1 MLSDDVARYVALHR
15 SLGYRF
21 RVQAGLLTLYARFA
35 ESRGETDIRTAT
47 TLAWASEAP
56 SPAQRRNRLLTLR
69 RFAFAMQAEDP
80 RHEVPPADAFGRPVV
95 ERRLPHIYTP
105 EEVTRL
111 LRAAAELA
119 PANDLYP
126 LLYSTL
132 FGLLAATGLRI
143 SEALALRLEDLS
155 ADGLLVR
162 ETKFRKNRL
171 VPLHESTER
180 GLARYLAARRRH
192 RAVGPYLFADS
203 EGGHLSYDTVS
214 WTFRRLAKAAGLR
227 GAPGTRGPCLHD
239 LRHTFAVRSL
249 EGCAGADRAAVA
261 RHMLALSTYLGHAHV
276 SDTQWYLQ
284 ATPAL
289 MAQTAGAGEAH
300 FRGEVP

>member
-1 MLSDDVARYVALHR
+1 MLNDEVARYVALHR

-21 RVQAGLLTLYARFA
+21 RIQAGLLGLYARFA
-35 ESRGETDIRTAT
+35 EARGETGIRTDTA
-47 TLAWASEAP
+47 LAWAGEAP

-69 RFAFAMQAEDP
+69 RFALAMRAEDP

-95 ERRLPHIYTP
+95 ERHLPHIYAP
-105 EEVTRL
+105 EEVARL
-111 LRAAAELA
+111 LHTAAELA
-119 PANDLYP
+119 PTGGLRP
-126 LLYSTL
+126 LLYATL
-132 FGLLAATGLRI
+132 FGLLATTGLRI
-143 SEALALRLEDLS
+143 SEALALRLEDLT

-162 ETKFRKNRL
+162 ETKFRKSRL
-171 VPLHESTER
+171 VPLHESAER
-180 GLARYLAARRRH
+180 ALARYLAARRRH
-192 RAVGPYLFADS
+192 RVAGPYLFAAS
-203 EGGHLSYDTVS
+203 SGRRLPYDTTS
-214 WTFRRLAKAAGLR
+214 GTFRRLARAAGLR
-227 GAPGTRGPCLHD
+227 AAPGTGGPRIHD

-276 SDTQWYLQ
+276 TDTQWYLH

-289 MAQTAGAGEAH
+289 MAQIAGAGEAH